1 MVKRRGFAAY
11 ILDSDGRRKK
21 VTNHTF
27 RATGITTF
35 LEKGGTFERAQI
47 MANHSSV
54 TTTQLYDR
62 RGRTSPRPMWRG
74 FSMSECLYT
83 SMT

>member
-1 MVKRRGFAAY
+1 MTIRQSWPIATSAKRAPRLLKRLG
-11 ILDSDGRRKK
+11 KK
-21 VTNHTF
+21 ITNHTF

-35 LEKGGTFERAQI
+35 LEKGGTLERAQI

-62 RGRTSPRPMWRG
+62 RGKNVTKSDVERIQ
-74 FSMSECLYT
+74 YD
-83 SMT
+83 